1 MNGQEAVGLEAERA
15 STGVPGLDDMLRGG
29 IPRGST
35 VLLYGGPGSGKT
47 IISIQF
53 LTWGAMNGECSLYVS
68 AEEPKHKI
76 YSRHEAMGFPLSR
89 LEREG
94 LLLFLD
100 ATPIRLI
107 SDEVEARSSVPKL
120 SISSLLARLRD
131 ITSKHGLKRIVID
144 PLSTIA
150 MRFERP
156 YERRNMLYELFKGIS
171 SLGATTLI
179 SAEMRESRVRR
190 RIEVEEYLSDGVI
203 SLRNIWAREALIRVV
218 QVEKMRGTDID
229 IQPRPYTITHRGVV
243 IHSDEPV
250 LL

>member
-1 MNGQEAVGLEAERA
+1 M
-15 STGVPGLDDMLRGG
+15 PGLDAMLRGG
-29 IPRGST
+29 IPSGST

-53 LTWGAMNGECSLYVS
+53 LAWGARNGESSMYVS

-94 LLLFLD
+94 LFVFLD

-107 SDEVEARSSVPKL
+107 NDEVEAKSSVPRL
-120 SISSLLARLRD
+120 SISSLLARLRE
-131 ITSKHGLKRIVID
+131 IASRHGVKRIVID

-156 YERRNMLYELFKGIS
+156 YERRNMLYELFKGVSCI
-171 SLGATTLI
+171 GATTLI
-179 SAEMRESRVRR
+179 VAEMRESHVRR

-203 SLRNIWAREALIRVV
+203 SLRNLWARDALIRVA

-229 IQPRPYTITHRGVV
+229 IQPRPYTITGSGVV
-243 IHSDEPV
+243 VHSDETV